1 MGAMSGNR
9 LGSET
14 ASGEVEDLEESD
26 PGSSHRGGDSG
37 VASRSTRDVVYL
49 TDEAPESAAYHTSRL
64 CPDFPGAGEV
74 RKRPAA
80 EDEGHP
86 FCWTCFELEMRALA
100 ED

>member
-1 MGAMSGNR
+1 MSGNR

-26 PGSSHRGGDSG
+26 PGSSLQGGER

-49 TDEAPESAAYHTSRL
+49 TDGAAETTAYHTSRL

-74 RKRPAA
+74 RQRPAA
-80 EDEGHP
+80 EDDGHP

>member
-1 MGAMSGNR
+1 MSGNR

-14 ASGEVEDLEESD
+14 TSGEVEGSD
-26 PGSSHRGGDSG
+26 PASSLQGRDER

-49 TDEAPESAAYHTSRL
+49 TDQAPESAAYHTSRL
-64 CPDFPGAGEV
+64 CPDFPGEGEV

-80 EDEGHP
+80 EDDGHP